1 MKKFFLILSFLNI
14 LWAQFSDPAQFSVK
28 IDDVNQGEV
37 AIVDVSAELDFTW
50 RIYAVY
56 DVPEGPSSTKFIIE
70 SDIVNKSGKVIEP
83 EPIEKFD
90 EGFSNITRYHEG
102 TPQFSIPL
110 ELKDDLPNGTYNVD
124 VIIDYQV
131 CNNSL
136 CYPPNQI
143 TKTAT
148 FDIKSGPI
156 RSDFVFENFDFDK
169 DSILAIADNNI
180 SSFLILAMTM
190 GFLALLTPCV
200 FPMIPITISFFLKR
214 GEDKNTSPVKGALV
228 YMFGIIMT
236 FTLLGML
243 LAIFLG
249 ASGAT
254 QLASNPYVNLF
265 IAFLFIYFA
274 FSLFGFYEIELP
286 QSLKRF
292 SLQRENSEGY
302 AGILFMALTFTLTS
316 FTCTVGFM
324 GLILVAASQGQW
336 FWPIIGMLIFSLAFA
351 SPFFFLALFPHY
363 LTKMPQSGGWLNSVK
378 VIMGFLEIAAAF
390 KFISNTD
397 LVWQWDIFTYEVVLT
412 CWAIIMALCAS
423 YILGYIRFKNDSKV
437 TFSYQRELLIG
448 VIGLLIVLYYQWS
461 WITLTSS
468 AKELVSYWSM
478 MNTYI
483 PLFYIGA
490 VMAVYGLKSYGR
502 ILLSIIFLFLSL
514 YLLSGNFGYNI
525 NGTIESYLPPKKMK
539 SNLNWINSLD
549 DAFIIA
555 NEENK
560 NIFIDF
566 TGVTCT
572 NCRWME
578 TNIFSINSVEE
589 LMSEYVLVSLY
600 TDAGEGY
607 LEKREYQINRFETA
621 ALPYYVILDSNDK
634 VLSEF
639 PGLTR
644 NVEEFKNFLKTG
656 LNN

>member
-1 MKKFFLILSFLNI
+1 MKKFFLTLSFLNI
-14 LWAQFSDPAQFSVK
+14 LWAQFSDPAQFTVN

-37 AIVDVSAELDFTW
+37 AIIDVNAELDFTW

-70 SDIVNKSGKVIEP
+70 SDIVNKSGRVIEP

-90 EGFSNITRYHEG
+90 EGFGNITKYHEG

-180 SSFLILAMTM
+180 SSFLVLAMSM

-200 FPMIPITISFFLKR
+200 FPMIPITISFFMHR
-214 GEDKNTSPVKGALV
+214 SENTNSSPVKSATV
-228 YMFGIIMT
+228 YMLGIVLT
-236 FTLLGML
+236 FTFLGMM
-243 LAIFLG
+243 LAILLG
-249 ASGAT
+249 ASGAN
-254 QLASNPYVNLF
+254 QLAANPIVNLF

-274 FSLFGFYEIELP
+274 MSLFGFYEIEIP
-286 QSLKRF
+286 ESLRRL
-292 SLQRENSEGY
+292 SLQKENSEGY
-302 AGILFMALTFTLTS
+302 VGILFMALTFTLTS
-316 FTCTVGFM
+316 FTCTVQFM
-324 GLILVAASQGQW
+324 GLILVAASQGEW

-363 LTKMPQSGGWLNSVK
+363 LTKLPQSGGWLNSVK
-378 VIMGFLEIAAAF
+378 VVMGFLELAAAF

-397 LVWQWDIFTYEVVLT
+397 LVWNWNIFTYEVVLYL
-412 CWAIIMALCAS
+412 WALIMLLTGL
-423 YILGYIRFKNDSKV
+423 YIFGLIKFKNDSPV
-437 TFSYQRELLIG
+437 TFSIQRSLFALAFIFFG
-448 VIGLLIVLYYQWS
+448 
-461 WITLTSS
+461 
-468 AKELVSYWSM
+468 
-478 MNTYI
+478 TY
-483 PLFYIGA
+483 LA
-490 VMAVYGLKSYGR
+490 A
-502 ILLSIIFLFLSL
+502 
-514 YLLSGNFGYNI
+514 GNHGYDI
-525 NGTIESYLPPKKMK
+525 NGNIKSYLPPKKYQ
-539 SNLNWINSLD
+539 SNLVWNNNLD

-555 NEENK
+555 AEQNK

>member
-1 MKKFFLILSFLNI
+1 MKKFFLTLSFLNI
-14 LWAQFSDPAQFSVK
+14 LWAQFSDPAQFTVN

-37 AIVDVSAELDFTW
+37 AIIDVNAELDFTW

-56 DVPEGPSSTKFIIE
+56 DVPEGPSSTKFTIE
-70 SDIVNKSGKVIEP
+70 SDIVNKYGRVIEP

-90 EGFSNITRYHEG
+90 EGFGNITKYHEG

-180 SSFLILAMTM
+180 SSFLVLAMSM

-200 FPMIPITISFFLKR
+200 FPMIPITISFFMHR
-214 GEDKNTSPVKGALV
+214 SENTNSSPVKSATV
-228 YMFGIIMT
+228 YMLGIVLT
-236 FTLLGML
+236 FTFLGMM
-243 LAIFLG
+243 LAILLG
-249 ASGAT
+249 ASGAN
-254 QLASNPYVNLF
+254 QLAANPIVNMF

-274 FSLFGFYEIELP
+274 MSLFGFYEIEIP
-286 QSLKRF
+286 ESLRRL
-292 SLQRENSEGY
+292 SLQKENSEGY
-302 AGILFMALTFTLTS
+302 VGILFMALTFTLTS
-316 FTCTVGFM
+316 FTCTVQFM
-324 GLILVAASQGQW
+324 GLILVAASQGEW

-363 LTKMPQSGGWLNSVK
+363 LTKLPQSGGWLNSVK
-378 VIMGFLEIAAAF
+378 VVMGFLELAAAF

-397 LVWQWDIFTYEVVLT
+397 LVWNWNIFTYEVVLYL
-412 CWAIIMALCAS
+412 WALIMLLTGL
-423 YILGYIRFKNDSKV
+423 YIFGLIKFKNDSPV
-437 TFSYQRELLIG
+437 TFSIQRSLFALAFIFFG
-448 VIGLLIVLYYQWS
+448 
-461 WITLTSS
+461 
-468 AKELVSYWSM
+468 
-478 MNTYI
+478 TY
-483 PLFYIGA
+483 LA
-490 VMAVYGLKSYGR
+490 A
-502 ILLSIIFLFLSL
+502 
-514 YLLSGNFGYNI
+514 GNHGYDI
-525 NGTIESYLPPKKMK
+525 NGNIKSYLPPKKYQ
-539 SNLNWINSLD
+539 SNLVWNNNLD

-555 NEENK
+555 AEQNK

-589 LMSEYVLVSLY
+589 LMSQYVLVSLY

-644 NVEEFKNFLKTG
+644 NVEEFKDFLKTG

>member
-56 DVPEGPSSTKFIIE
+56 DLPEGPSSTKFIID

-90 EGFSNITRYHEG
+90 EGFSNITKYHEG

-148 FDIKSGPI
+148 FEIKSGPI

-180 SSFLILAMTM
+180 SSFLILAMSM

-200 FPMIPITISFFLKR
+200 FPMIPITISFFMHR
-214 GEDKNTSPVKGALV
+214 SENTNSSPVKSATV
-228 YMFGIIMT
+228 YMLGIVLT
-236 FTLLGML
+236 FTFLGMM
-243 LAIFLG
+243 LAILLG
-249 ASGAT
+249 ASGAN
-254 QLASNPYVNLF
+254 QLAANPIVNMF

-274 FSLFGFYEIELP
+274 MSLFGFYEIEIP
-286 QSLKRF
+286 ESLRRL
-292 SLQRENSEGY
+292 SLQKENSEGY
-302 AGILFMALTFTLTS
+302 VGILFMALTFTLTS
-316 FTCTVGFM
+316 FTCTVQFM
-324 GLILVAASQGQW
+324 GLILVAASQGEW

-363 LTKMPQSGGWLNSVK
+363 LTKLPQSGGWLNSVK
-378 VIMGFLEIAAAF
+378 VVMGFLELAAAF

-397 LVWQWDIFTYEVVLT
+397 LVWNWNIFTYEIVLYL
-412 CWAIIMALCAS
+412 WALVMLLTGL
-423 YILGYIRFKNDSKV
+423 YIFGLIKFKNDSPV
-437 TFSYQRELLIG
+437 TFSIQRSLFALSFIFFG
-448 VIGLLIVLYYQWS
+448 
-461 WITLTSS
+461 
-468 AKELVSYWSM
+468 
-478 MNTYI
+478 TY
-483 PLFYIGA
+483 LA
-490 VMAVYGLKSYGR
+490 A
-502 ILLSIIFLFLSL
+502 
-514 YLLSGNFGYNI
+514 GNHGYDI
-525 NGTIESYLPPKKMK
+525 NGNIKSYLPPKKYQ
-539 SNLNWINSLD
+539 SNLVWNNNLD

-555 NEENK
+555 AEQNK

-600 TDAGEGY
+600 TDAGDGY

-644 NVEEFKNFLKTG
+644 NVEEFKDFLKTG

>member
-1 MKKFFLILSFLNI
+1 MKKFFLTLSFLNI
-14 LWAQFSDPAQFSVK
+14 LWAQFSDPAQFTVN

-37 AIVDVSAELDFTW
+37 AIIDVNAELDFTW

-70 SDIVNKSGKVIEP
+70 SDIVNKSGRVIEP

-90 EGFSNITRYHEG
+90 EGFGNITKYHEG
-102 TPQFSIPL
+102 NPQFSIPL

-180 SSFLILAMTM
+180 SSFLVLAMSM

-200 FPMIPITISFFLKR
+200 FPMIPITISFFMHR
-214 GEDKNTSPVKGALV
+214 SENTNSSPVKSATV
-228 YMFGIIMT
+228 YMLGIVLT
-236 FTLLGML
+236 FTFLGMM
-243 LAIFLG
+243 LAILLG
-249 ASGAT
+249 ASGAN
-254 QLASNPYVNLF
+254 QLAANPIVNMF

-274 FSLFGFYEIELP
+274 MSLFGFYEIEIP
-286 QSLKRF
+286 ESLRRL
-292 SLQRENSEGY
+292 SLQKENSEGY
-302 AGILFMALTFTLTS
+302 VGILFMALTFTLTS
-316 FTCTVGFM
+316 FTCTVQFM
-324 GLILVAASQGQW
+324 GLILVAASQGEW

-363 LTKMPQSGGWLNSVK
+363 LTKLPQSGGWLNSVK
-378 VIMGFLEIAAAF
+378 VVMGFLELAAAF

-397 LVWQWDIFTYEVVLT
+397 LVWNWNIFTYEVVLYL
-412 CWAIIMALCAS
+412 WALIMLLTGL
-423 YILGYIRFKNDSKV
+423 YIFGLIKFKNDSPV
-437 TFSYQRELLIG
+437 TFSIQRSLFALAFIFF
-448 VIGLLIVLYYQWS
+448 
-461 WITLTSS
+461 
-468 AKELVSYWSM
+468 A
-478 MNTYI
+478 TY
-483 PLFYIGA
+483 LA
-490 VMAVYGLKSYGR
+490 A
-502 ILLSIIFLFLSL
+502 
-514 YLLSGNFGYNI
+514 GNHGYDI
-525 NGTIESYLPPKKMK
+525 NGNIKSYLPPKKYQ
-539 SNLNWINSLD
+539 SNLVWNNNLD

-555 NEENK
+555 AEQNK

-644 NVEEFKNFLKTG
+644 NVEEFKDFLKTG

>member
-14 LWAQFSDPAQFSVK
+14 LWAQFSDPAQFNVK

-56 DVPEGPSSTKFIIE
+56 DLPEGPSSTKFIIE

-90 EGFSNITRYHEG
+90 EGFSNITKYHEG

-148 FDIKSGPI
+148 FEIKSGPI

-180 SSFLILAMTM
+180 SSFLVLAMSM

-200 FPMIPITISFFLKR
+200 FPMIPITISFFMHR
-214 GEDKNTSPVKGALV
+214 SENTNSSPVKSATV
-228 YMFGIIMT
+228 YMLGIVLT
-236 FTLLGML
+236 FTFLGMM
-243 LAIFLG
+243 LAILLG
-249 ASGAT
+249 ASGAN
-254 QLASNPYVNLF
+254 QLAANPIVNMF

-274 FSLFGFYEIELP
+274 MSLFGFYEIEIP
-286 QSLKRF
+286 ESLRRL
-292 SLQRENSEGY
+292 SLQKENSEGY
-302 AGILFMALTFTLTS
+302 VGILFMALTFTLTS
-316 FTCTVGFM
+316 FTCTVQFM
-324 GLILVAASQGQW
+324 GLILVAASQGEW

-363 LTKMPQSGGWLNSVK
+363 LTKLPQSGGWLNSVK
-378 VIMGFLEIAAAF
+378 VVMGFLELAAAF

-397 LVWQWDIFTYEVVLT
+397 LVWNWNIFTYEVVLYL
-412 CWAIIMALCAS
+412 WALIMLLTGL
-423 YILGYIRFKNDSKV
+423 YIFGLIKFKNDSPV
-437 TFSYQRELLIG
+437 TFSIQRSLFALAFIFFG
-448 VIGLLIVLYYQWS
+448 
-461 WITLTSS
+461 
-468 AKELVSYWSM
+468 
-478 MNTYI
+478 TY
-483 PLFYIGA
+483 LA
-490 VMAVYGLKSYGR
+490 A
-502 ILLSIIFLFLSL
+502 
-514 YLLSGNFGYNI
+514 GNHGYDI
-525 NGTIESYLPPKKMK
+525 NGNIKSYLPPKKYQ
-539 SNLNWINSLD
+539 SNLVWNNNLD

-555 NEENK
+555 AEQNK

-644 NVEEFKNFLKTG
+644 NVEEFKDFLKTG

>member
-1 MKKFFLILSFLNI
+1 MKKFFLTLSFLNI
-14 LWAQFSDPAQFSVK
+14 LWAQFSDPAQFSVN

-37 AIVDVSAELDFTW
+37 AIIDVNAELDFTW

-70 SDIVNKSGKVIEP
+70 SDIVNKSGRVIEP

-90 EGFSNITRYHEG
+90 EGFGNITKYHEG

-180 SSFLILAMTM
+180 SSFLVLAMSM

-200 FPMIPITISFFLKR
+200 FPMIPITISFFMHR
-214 GEDKNTSPVKGALV
+214 SENTNSSPVKSATV
-228 YMFGIIMT
+228 YMLGIVLT
-236 FTLLGML
+236 FTFLGMM
-243 LAIFLG
+243 LAILLG
-249 ASGAT
+249 ASGAN
-254 QLASNPYVNLF
+254 QLAANPIVNMF

-274 FSLFGFYEIELP
+274 MSLFGFYEIEIP
-286 QSLKRF
+286 ESLRRL
-292 SLQRENSEGY
+292 SLQKENSEGY
-302 AGILFMALTFTLTS
+302 VGILFMALTFTLTS
-316 FTCTVGFM
+316 FTCTVQFM
-324 GLILVAASQGQW
+324 GLILVAASQGEW

-363 LTKMPQSGGWLNSVK
+363 LTKLPQSGGWLNSVK
-378 VIMGFLEIAAAF
+378 VVMGFLELAAAF

-397 LVWQWDIFTYEVVLT
+397 LVWNWNIFTYEVVLYL
-412 CWAIIMALCAS
+412 WALIMLLTGL
-423 YILGYIRFKNDSKV
+423 YIFGLIKFKNDSPV
-437 TFSYQRELLIG
+437 TFSIQRSLFALAFIFFG
-448 VIGLLIVLYYQWS
+448 
-461 WITLTSS
+461 
-468 AKELVSYWSM
+468 
-478 MNTYI
+478 TY
-483 PLFYIGA
+483 LA
-490 VMAVYGLKSYGR
+490 A
-502 ILLSIIFLFLSL
+502 
-514 YLLSGNFGYNI
+514 GNHGYDI
-525 NGTIESYLPPKKMK
+525 NGNIKSYLPPKKYQ
-539 SNLNWINSLD
+539 SNLVWNNNLD

-555 NEENK
+555 AEQNK

-644 NVEEFKNFLKTG
+644 NVEEFKDFLKTG

>member
-14 LWAQFSDPAQFSVK
+14 LWAQFSDPAQFNVK

-56 DVPEGPSSTKFIIE
+56 DLPEGPSSTKFIIE
-70 SDIVNKSGKVIEP
+70 SDIVNKSGRVSEP

-90 EGFSNITRYHEG
+90 EGFGNITKYHEG

-180 SSFLILAMTM
+180 SSFLVLAMSM

-200 FPMIPITISFFLKR
+200 FPMIPITISFFMHR
-214 GEDKNTSPVKGALV
+214 SENTNSSPVKSATV
-228 YMFGIIMT
+228 YMLGIVLT
-236 FTLLGML
+236 FTFLGMM
-243 LAIFLG
+243 LAILLG
-249 ASGAT
+249 ASGAN
-254 QLASNPYVNLF
+254 QLAANPIVNMF

-274 FSLFGFYEIELP
+274 MSLFGFYEIEIP
-286 QSLKRF
+286 ESLRRL
-292 SLQRENSEGY
+292 SLQKENSEGY
-302 AGILFMALTFTLTS
+302 VGILFMALTFTLTS
-316 FTCTVGFM
+316 FTCTVQFM
-324 GLILVAASQGQW
+324 GLILVAASQGEW

-363 LTKMPQSGGWLNSVK
+363 LTKLPQSGGWLNSVK
-378 VIMGFLEIAAAF
+378 VVMGFLELAAAF

-397 LVWQWDIFTYEVVLT
+397 LVWNWNIFTYEVVLYL
-412 CWAIIMALCAS
+412 WALIMLLTGL
-423 YILGYIRFKNDSKV
+423 YIFGLIKFKNDSPV
-437 TFSYQRELLIG
+437 TFSIQRSLFALAFIFFG
-448 VIGLLIVLYYQWS
+448 
-461 WITLTSS
+461 
-468 AKELVSYWSM
+468 
-478 MNTYI
+478 TY
-483 PLFYIGA
+483 LA
-490 VMAVYGLKSYGR
+490 A
-502 ILLSIIFLFLSL
+502 
-514 YLLSGNFGYNI
+514 GNHGYDI
-525 NGTIESYLPPKKMK
+525 NGNIKSYLPPKKYQ
-539 SNLNWINSLD
+539 SNLVWNNNLD

-555 NEENK
+555 AEQNK

-644 NVEEFKNFLKTG
+644 NVEEFKDFLKTG

>member
-1 MKKFFLILSFLNI
+1 MKKFFLTLSFLNI
-14 LWAQFSDPAQFSVK
+14 LWAQFSDPAQFTVN

-37 AIVDVSAELDFTW
+37 AIIDVNAELDFTW

-70 SDIVNKSGKVIEP
+70 SDIVNKSGRVIEP

-90 EGFSNITRYHEG
+90 EGFGNITKYHEG

-148 FDIKSGPI
+148 FDIKSGSI

-180 SSFLILAMTM
+180 SSFLVLAMSM

-200 FPMIPITISFFLKR
+200 FPMIPITISFFMHR
-214 GEDKNTSPVKGALV
+214 SENTNSSPVKSATV
-228 YMFGIIMT
+228 YMLGIVLT
-236 FTLLGML
+236 FTFLGMM
-243 LAIFLG
+243 LAILLG
-249 ASGAT
+249 ASGAN
-254 QLASNPYVNLF
+254 QLAANPIVNMF

-274 FSLFGFYEIELP
+274 MSLFGFYEIEIP
-286 QSLKRF
+286 ESLRRL
-292 SLQRENSEGY
+292 SLQKENSEGY
-302 AGILFMALTFTLTS
+302 VGILFMALTFTLTS
-316 FTCTVGFM
+316 FTCTVQFM
-324 GLILVAASQGQW
+324 GLILVAASQGEW

-363 LTKMPQSGGWLNSVK
+363 LTKLPQSGGWLNSVK
-378 VIMGFLEIAAAF
+378 VVMGFLELAAAF

-397 LVWQWDIFTYEVVLT
+397 LVWNWNIFTYEVVLYL
-412 CWAIIMALCAS
+412 WALIMLLTGL
-423 YILGYIRFKNDSKV
+423 YIFGLIKFKNDSPV
-437 TFSYQRELLIG
+437 TFSIQRSLFALAFIFFG
-448 VIGLLIVLYYQWS
+448 
-461 WITLTSS
+461 
-468 AKELVSYWSM
+468 
-478 MNTYI
+478 TY
-483 PLFYIGA
+483 LA
-490 VMAVYGLKSYGR
+490 A
-502 ILLSIIFLFLSL
+502 
-514 YLLSGNFGYNI
+514 GNHGYDI
-525 NGTIESYLPPKKMK
+525 NGNIKSYLPPKKYQ
-539 SNLNWINSLD
+539 SNLVWNNNLD

-555 NEENK
+555 AEQNK

-644 NVEEFKNFLKTG
+644 NVEEFKAFLKTG

>member
-1 MKKFFLILSFLNI
+1 MKKFFLTLSFLNI
-14 LWAQFSDPAQFSVK
+14 LWAQFSDPAQFTVS

-37 AIVDVSAELDFTW
+37 AIIDVNAELDFTW

-70 SDIVNKSGKVIEP
+70 SDIVNKSGRIIEP

-90 EGFSNITRYHEG
+90 EGFGNITKYHEG
-102 TPQFSIPL
+102 TPKFSIPL
-110 ELKDDLPNGTYNVD
+110 ELKDDLPNGIYNVD

-148 FDIKSGPI
+148 FSIKSGPI

-169 DSILAIADNNI
+169 ESILAIADNNI
-180 SSFLILAMTM
+180 SSFLILAMSM

-200 FPMIPITISFFLKR
+200 FPMIPITISFFMHR
-214 GEDKNTSPVKGALV
+214 SENTNSSPVKSATV
-228 YMFGIIMT
+228 YMLGIVLT
-236 FTLLGML
+236 FTFLGMM
-243 LAIFLG
+243 LAILLG
-249 ASGAT
+249 ASGAN
-254 QLASNPYVNLF
+254 QLAANPIVNMF

-274 FSLFGFYEIELP
+274 MSLFGFYEIEIP
-286 QSLKRF
+286 ESLRRL
-292 SLQRENSEGY
+292 SLQKENSEGY
-302 AGILFMALTFTLTS
+302 VGILFMALTFTLTS
-316 FTCTVGFM
+316 FTCTVQFM
-324 GLILVAASQGQW
+324 GLILVAASQGEW

-363 LTKMPQSGGWLNSVK
+363 LTKLPQSGGWLNSVK
-378 VIMGFLEIAAAF
+378 VVMGFLELAAAF

-397 LVWQWDIFTYEVVLT
+397 LVWNWNIFTYEVVLYL
-412 CWAIIMALCAS
+412 WALIMLLTGL
-423 YILGYIRFKNDSKV
+423 YIFGLIKFKNDSPV
-437 TFSYQRELLIG
+437 TFSIQRSLFALSFILFG
-448 VIGLLIVLYYQWS
+448 
-461 WITLTSS
+461 
-468 AKELVSYWSM
+468 
-478 MNTYI
+478 TY
-483 PLFYIGA
+483 LA
-490 VMAVYGLKSYGR
+490 A
-502 ILLSIIFLFLSL
+502 
-514 YLLSGNFGYNI
+514 GNHGYDI
-525 NGTIESYLPPKKMK
+525 NGNIKSYLPPKKYQ
-539 SNLNWINSLD
+539 SNLVWNNNLD

-555 NEENK
+555 KEQNK

-621 ALPYYVILDSNDK
+621 ALPYYVILDNNDK

-644 NVEEFKNFLKTG
+644 NVEEFKDFLKTG
-656 LNN
+656 LN

>member
-1 MKKFFLILSFLNI
+1 MKKFFLTLSFLNI
-14 LWAQFSDPAQFSVK
+14 LWAQFSDPAQFTVN

-37 AIVDVSAELDFTW
+37 AIIDVNAELDFTW

-70 SDIVNKSGKVIEP
+70 SDIVNKSGRVIEP

-90 EGFSNITRYHEG
+90 EGFGNITKYHEG

-110 ELKDDLPNGTYNVD
+110 ELKDNLPNGTYNVD

-169 DSILAIADNNI
+169 DSILAIANNNI
-180 SSFLILAMTM
+180 SSFLVLAMSM

-200 FPMIPITISFFLKR
+200 FPMIPITISFFMHR
-214 GEDKNTSPVKGALV
+214 SENTNSSPVKSATV
-228 YMFGIIMT
+228 YMLGIVLT
-236 FTLLGML
+236 FTFLGMM
-243 LAIFLG
+243 LAILLG
-249 ASGAT
+249 ASGAN
-254 QLASNPYVNLF
+254 QLAANPIVNMF

-274 FSLFGFYEIELP
+274 MSLFGFYEIEIP
-286 QSLKRF
+286 ESLRRL
-292 SLQRENSEGY
+292 SLQKENSEGY
-302 AGILFMALTFTLTS
+302 VGILFMALTFTLTS
-316 FTCTVGFM
+316 FTCTVQFM
-324 GLILVAASQGQW
+324 GLILVAASQGEW

-363 LTKMPQSGGWLNSVK
+363 LTKLPQSGGWLNSVK
-378 VIMGFLEIAAAF
+378 VVMGFLELAAAF

-397 LVWQWDIFTYEVVLT
+397 LVWNWNIFTYEVVLYL
-412 CWAIIMALCAS
+412 WALIMLLTGL
-423 YILGYIRFKNDSKV
+423 YIFGLIKFKNDSPV
-437 TFSYQRELLIG
+437 TFSIQRSLFALAFIFFG
-448 VIGLLIVLYYQWS
+448 
-461 WITLTSS
+461 
-468 AKELVSYWSM
+468 
-478 MNTYI
+478 TY
-483 PLFYIGA
+483 LA
-490 VMAVYGLKSYGR
+490 A
-502 ILLSIIFLFLSL
+502 
-514 YLLSGNFGYNI
+514 GNHGYDI
-525 NGTIESYLPPKKMK
+525 NGNIKSYLPPKKYQ
-539 SNLNWINSLD
+539 SNLVWNNNLD

-555 NEENK
+555 AEQNK

-644 NVEEFKNFLKTG
+644 NVEEFKDFLKTG